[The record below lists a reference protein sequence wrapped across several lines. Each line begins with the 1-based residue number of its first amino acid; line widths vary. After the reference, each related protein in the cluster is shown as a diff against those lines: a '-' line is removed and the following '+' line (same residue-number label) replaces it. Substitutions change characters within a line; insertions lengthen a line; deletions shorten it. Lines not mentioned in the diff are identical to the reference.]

1 MSVIRRLAP
10 ANPNRLSEHVVS
22 QIADAIVRGELQPG
36 QHLVEAEL
44 AASLQVSKS
53 PIREALRELAARGLV
68 TIQPRHGAFV
78 RSLTARDVREIR
90 VLRTALEGLAIN
102 LGLERFDA
110 GWVEQLEREI
120 SGMRK
125 AQNSGELNAHHLA
138 FHRTLVARCDNTRLL
153 DVLEGMSTQ
162 VRSFM
167 AIVERLLP
175 GEAAVAED
183 HVPLVTAVVSRD
195 PAVVLAVVE
204 AHIGETG
211 RQLEQIWR
219 DAEAAGKLGP
229 IAAGR

>member
-1 MSVIRRLAP
+1 MTVRRFAP
-10 ANPNRLSEHVVS
+10 ANSNRLSEHVVS
-22 QIADAIVRGELQPG
+22 EIADAIVRGELQPG

-44 AASLQVSKS
+44 AASLRVSKS

-78 RSLTARDVREIR
+78 RSLNARDIREIR

-102 LGLERFDA
+102 LGLERFDKS
-110 GWVEQLEREI
+110 WIKDLEREI
-120 SGMRK
+120 SGMRL
-125 AQNSGELNAHHLA
+125 ARNSGQLNMHHLA
-138 FHRTLVARCDNTRLL
+138 FHRALVARCDNTRLL

-175 GEAAVAED
+175 GKVAVAED
-183 HVPLVTAVVSRD
+183 HVPLVKAVVSRD
-195 PAVVLAVVE
+195 PAAVLAVVE

-211 RQLEQIWR
+211 RQLEQIWL
-219 DAEAAGKLGP
+219 DAEAAGHLSP
-229 IAAGR
+229 LAARG